1 MTRGWKKGTSTG
13 CTQQEM
19 IENYDESVV
28 VYGSGFVCH
37 VVEEVSVVVYALM
50 IMVITFDAEKAPC
63 GVDTL

>member
-1 MTRGWKKGTSTG
+1 
-13 CTQQEM
+13 M

-37 VVEEVSVVVYALM
+37 VEEVSAVVYAQM
-50 IMVITFDAEKAPC
+50 MMAIKCNAGKAPC

>member
-1 MTRGWKKGTSTG
+1 MTRGWKKGTSAG
-13 CTQQEM
+13 CTHREM

-37 VVEEVSVVVYALM
+37 VEEVSAAVYAPM
-50 IMVITFDAEKAPC
+50 MMAIKSDAGKAPC